1 MEQNEIQV
9 LVEKS
14 RRQDASAFALLVA
27 EYQTF
32 VFRLAFRL
40 LCDEEEARDMVQETF
55 LRVWLSLDKYRP
67 EFRFSTWLYRVAC
80 NICYDRLRALQH
92 SPAGALSDITF
103 AELPVCSDDNIEAT
117 LVNRELKAHIL
128 YFMQQLTPKQKLVFT
143 LRDIEELEI
152 KEIEKITGFT
162 SVQIKANLYLAR
174 KSIRKKLNEINKE
187 KGRNELRKM
196 VGAIKEDSTCFRKF
210 GRTDRGYYACCQSS
224 AFQEQARPQIELC
237 CLVFCYCC
245 NPASRF
251 MGGRGSCCRSDS
263 ILRGDSYTEA
273 LSRANTHR

>member
-67 EFRFSTWLYRVAC
+67 EFRFSTWLYRVSC

-92 SPAGALSDITF
+92 SVRRLRSLILH
-103 AELPVCSDDNIEAT
+103 LPNYLFVPMII
-117 LVNRELKAHIL
+117 LK
-128 YFMQQLTPKQKLVFT
+128 P
-143 LRDIEELEI
+143 R
-152 KEIEKITGFT
+152 
-162 SVQIKANLYLAR
+162 
-174 KSIRKKLNEINKE
+174 
-187 KGRNELRKM
+187 
-196 VGAIKEDSTCFRKF
+196 
-210 GRTDRGYYACCQSS
+210 
-224 AFQEQARPQIELC
+224 
-237 CLVFCYCC
+237 
-245 NPASRF
+245 
-251 MGGRGSCCRSDS
+251 
-263 ILRGDSYTEA
+263 
-273 LSRANTHR
+273 

>member
-103 AELPVCSDDNIEAT
+103 AELPV
-117 LVNRELKAHIL
+117 
-128 YFMQQLTPKQKLVFT
+128 FT

-187 KGRNELRKM
+187 R
-196 VGAIKEDSTCFRKF
+196 
-210 GRTDRGYYACCQSS
+210 
-224 AFQEQARPQIELC
+224 
-237 CLVFCYCC
+237 
-245 NPASRF
+245 
-251 MGGRGSCCRSDS
+251 
-263 ILRGDSYTEA
+263 
-273 LSRANTHR
+273 

>member
-80 NICYDRLRALQH
+80 NICM
-92 SPAGALSDITF
+92 I
-103 AELPVCSDDNIEAT
+103 VC
-117 LVNRELKAHIL
+117 
-128 YFMQQLTPKQKLVFT
+128 
-143 LRDIEELEI
+143 
-152 KEIEKITGFT
+152 G
-162 SVQIKANLYLAR
+162 
-174 KSIRKKLNEINKE
+174 
-187 KGRNELRKM
+187 
-196 VGAIKEDSTCFRKF
+196 
-210 GRTDRGYYACCQSS
+210 
-224 AFQEQARPQIELC
+224 LC
-237 CLVFCYCC
+237 
-245 NPASRF
+245 
-251 MGGRGSCCRSDS
+251 S
-263 ILRGDSYTEA
+263 ILRPVRSLILHLPNC
-273 LSRANTHR
+273 LSVPMIILKPR